1 MNARL
6 RRLYADY
13 QQLRDDFT
21 GHPYIAVRP
30 LQGNPPEAYEVV
42 YRVRGLALDDRTNR
56 PVVRTDHRVK
66 IYLQRDYPREKPK
79 CVLTTPIFH
88 PNFGSYICI
97 DDYWAAGETLSD
109 VIIQIGQMIQYQN
122 YNPKSP
128 LNPVAARWA
137 MQNEHVLPVGN
148 AELYQPE
155 VDIDFLSESRT
166 QRKSQDDIEIELM

>member
-21 GHPYIAVRP
+21 GHPYIDVRP
-30 LQGNPPEAYEVV
+30 LHGNPPEAYEVV
-42 YRVRGLALDDRTNR
+42 YRVRGLALNERTNR
-56 PVVRTDHRVK
+56 PVIRTEHRARIHVH
-66 IYLQRDYPREKPK
+66 RDYPRQKPK
-79 CVLTTPIFH
+79 CVLETPIFH

-109 VIIQIGQMIQYQN
+109 VIIQIGQMIQYQS

-137 MQNEHVLPVGN
+137 MQNEHLFPIGN

-155 VDIDFLSESRT
+155 IDIDFLGEGRPG
-166 QRKSQDDIEIELM
+166 RKREEDIEIELL